1 MKQRIKEW
9 CYFVFP
15 AAGVLFYLAYLH
27 RSSIDMVYSDYIR
40 LINSYLPDVWDPE
53 KFFVPDLLTRIPV
66 NYLERGI
73 NVELFGYS
81 VAFDRVMGVLAFGLS
96 ALAIG
101 IYARRQRIGLFCMGP
116 QW

>member
-1 MKQRIKEW
+1 M
-9 CYFVFP
+9 
-15 AAGVLFYLAYLH
+15 
-27 RSSIDMVYSDYIR
+27 
-40 LINSYLPDVWDPE
+40 
-53 KFFVPDLLTRIPV
+53 TRIPV

-101 IYARRQRIGLFCMGP
+101 IYARRQRIGLFWYGAAMVIMFSLNKWEMLYNGTGWAHFLAFAFFFFNYVLLETRDLVCAKRTEKP
-116 QW
+116 